1 MTEPL
6 NIRPKVFYT
15 PPFCPALGAV
25 PSKEQIEPMS
35 NEEKLAEIAQLRD
48 ELEDSTHP
56 RNLDGLIRGL
66 YGILDA
72 PSSEPPGEV
81 VTVLHDPVSR
91 EYVIALW
98 DWEEGFPKRGI
109 DRAAH
114 NITVPNG
121 SNYVKARMTLTPLED
136 DDER

>member
-56 RNLDGLIRGL
+56 RNLDGLIHGL
-66 YGILDA
+66 YEILDA
-72 PSSEPPGEV
+72 PSAEPTGEV
-81 VTVLHDPVSR
+81 VKVVHDPVSG
-91 EYVIALW
+91 EYLITLW
-98 DWEEGFPKRGI
+98 DWGKHSSRRGI

-121 SNYVKARMTLTPLED
+121 SNYVKARMTLLPLED

>member
-35 NEEKLAEIAQLRD
+35 NEEKLAEIR
-48 ELEDSTHP
+48 
-56 RNLDGLIRGL
+56 GLIVNSMGPNKSNL
-66 YGILDA
+66 TESLACAKIKGILDA
-72 PSSEPPGEV
+72 PSSEPVGEV
-81 VTVLHDPVSR
+81 VKVVHDSG
-91 EYVIALW
+91 EYLITLW
-98 DWEEGFPKRGI
+98 GRGI

-121 SNYVKARMTLTPLED
+121 SNYVKARMTLLPLED